1 MLDLPKSNLTCNII
15 NSDLIGIVLCGGES
29 KRMKTDKALLE
40 YNNKAQWKIVSKMLQ
55 TLCKEVVISI
65 NGNQW
70 ENWAKNEDENF
81 IIDQS
86 SFENKGPIAGILSV
100 NEKKKDVGFFVLG
113 IDYPFL
119 KMENLITLFNERSEN
134 YEAVCYE
141 KEGFIEPL
149 CTIYEVSSLEKL
161 KIYFEN
167 GGESLSR
174 FLKTLKTKI
183 IKLEDR
189 IFLQNVN
196 SRKEFLSLKNST
208 FSND

>member
-1 MLDLPKSNLTCNII
+1 
-15 NSDLIGIVLCGGES
+15 
-29 KRMKTDKALLE
+29 
-40 YNNKAQWKIVSKMLQ
+40 
-55 TLCKEVVISI
+55 
-65 NGNQW
+65 
-70 ENWAKNEDENF
+70 
-81 IIDQS
+81 
-86 SFENKGPIAGILSV
+86 
-100 NEKKKDVGFFVLG
+100 
-113 IDYPFL
+113 
-119 KMENLITLFNERSEN
+119 MENLITLFNERSEN